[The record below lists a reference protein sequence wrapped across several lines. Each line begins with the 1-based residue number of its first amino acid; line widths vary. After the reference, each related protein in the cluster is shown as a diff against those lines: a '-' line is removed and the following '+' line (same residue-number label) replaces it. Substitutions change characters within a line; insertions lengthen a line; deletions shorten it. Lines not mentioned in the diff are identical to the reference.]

1 MANSTNSPDNQDL
14 DLGQLSKKVKNYLS
28 RANNTFFDGILFIK
42 RNIIIIAILFIV
54 GAGLG
59 YYKDTAGRSYEQKVF
74 VIPNF
79 GSTDFLYE
87 QVAFMSYRLKSKDTA
102 FIKAAGI
109 KNPEKFVKMKIEPV
123 IEIYEFI
130 EDKDVDEDDRKFQ
143 LFKLISEN
151 GDMEKMLKDKTTS
164 KYYKKHL
171 VTITTNKKA
180 EKGEIIEPL
189 LKYINSNDYYLKMK
203 EEYIKNL
210 ELKTAA
216 NDTILKQIDAI
227 LNDFSGKKGNTG
239 LVYYNDNTDLS
250 GVIKLKNRIIA
261 EQGKN
266 RIDKVN
272 FSEIF
277 KESGI
282 VMNVVSKSLT
292 GGKMKYIL
300 PILFILIFMIVVKF
314 KNYYKSQIEKRK
326 VIITGQ

>member
-1 MANSTNSPDNQDL
+1 MANLSNSPDNQDL

-28 RANNTFFDGILFIK
+28 RANDSFFDGILFLK

-59 YYKDTAGRSYEQKVF
+59 IYKDTVGRNYEQKVF

-87 QVAFMSYRLKSKDTA
+87 QAAFISYRLRTQDTA

-109 KNPEKFVKMKIEPV
+109 KNPEKFVKLKIEPV

-143 LFKLISEN
+143 LFQLIAEN
-151 GDMEKMLKDKTTS
+151 GDMDKMLKDKTTS

-171 VTITTNKKA
+171 ITITTNGKA
-180 EKGEIIEPL
+180 TKDEIIEPL
-189 LKYINSNDYYLKMK
+189 LKYVNSNEYFLKMK
-203 EEYIKNL
+203 DEYIKNL

-250 GVIKLKNRIIA
+250 GVIKLKNKIIA
-261 EQGKN
+261 EQAQN

-272 FSEIF
+272 FSGIV
-277 KESGI
+277 KDSGI
-282 VMNVVSKSLT
+282 VLNVASKSLT
-292 GGKMKYIL
+292 GGRMMFIL
-300 PILFILIFMIVVKF
+300 PILFILIFVIFVKF
-314 KNYYKSQIEKRK
+314 RNYYKKQIQKRK